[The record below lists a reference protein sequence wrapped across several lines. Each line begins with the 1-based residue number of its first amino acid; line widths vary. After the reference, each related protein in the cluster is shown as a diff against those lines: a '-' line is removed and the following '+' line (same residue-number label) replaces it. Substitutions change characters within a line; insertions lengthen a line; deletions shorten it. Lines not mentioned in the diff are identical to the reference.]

1 MRAFGEG
8 LRSMDEK
15 GQSKKTMD
23 EEAGMKR
30 PMDGE
35 INYIRK
41 SLIEEKKNE

>member
-1 MRAFGEG
+1 
-8 LRSMDEK
+8 
-15 GQSKKTMD
+15 MD